1 MKKFGRKG
9 IIPFSIIALTA
20 LSPLLVRA
28 EEQHAGGK
36 WVQSGEN
43 WLFFGENGEKKTGWI
58 EDKGKKYYI
67 DPVKGTLGISW
78 IRRSR
83 LSENLQKA
91 GSGLTATATTSMP
104 RPERWRRMRR
114 RRMATLF
121 LPAENGQM
129 KRENPFISRNSV

>member
-67 DPVKGTLGISW
+67 DPVKGTL
-78 IRRSR
+78 
-83 LSENLQKA
+83 
-91 GSGLTATATTSMP
+91 ATGWVQM
-104 RPERWRRMRR
+104 EGKWY
-114 RRMATLF
+114 F
-121 LPAENGQM
+121 LDTKEASLG
-129 KRENPFISRNSV
+129 KLA

>member
-43 WLFFGENGEKKTGWI
+43 WLFFGENGEKTTG
-58 EDKGKKYYI
+58 
-67 DPVKGTLGISW
+67 
-78 IRRSR
+78 
-83 LSENLQKA
+83 
-91 GSGLTATATTSMP
+91 
-104 RPERWRRMRR
+104 
-114 RRMATLF
+114 
-121 LPAENGQM
+121 
-129 KRENPFISRNSV
+129 